1 MLESDLRLIH
11 PQADRDT
18 GELGTSLPILFLIRR
33 VSCNG

>member
-1 MLESDLRLIH
+1 MLESDLCLIP

-18 GELGTSLPILFLIRR
+18 GEMGSSLPILFLIRR